1 MGLIHSRASKKR
13 DKAEAALLDEQRKAL
28 RRERKAPNRDRNEPE
43 AADGREAAQDDTP
56 WWRQP
61 TIGAAIKARHDRER

>member
-13 DKAEAALLDEQRKAL
+13 DKAQAALLDEQRKAL
-28 RRERKAPNRDRNEPE
+28 RQERKAADRDRNEQE
-43 AADGREAAQDDTP
+43 AADRQEAAQDVP

-61 TIGAAIKARHDRER
+61 TLGAAITKARHDYER

>member
-13 DKAEAALLDEQRKAL
+13 DKAQAALLDEQRKAL
-28 RRERKAPNRDRNEPE
+28 RNERKEQE
-43 AADGREAAQDDTP
+43 AADRQEAAQDLP

-61 TIGAAIKARHDRER
+61 TIGAAITKARHDRER